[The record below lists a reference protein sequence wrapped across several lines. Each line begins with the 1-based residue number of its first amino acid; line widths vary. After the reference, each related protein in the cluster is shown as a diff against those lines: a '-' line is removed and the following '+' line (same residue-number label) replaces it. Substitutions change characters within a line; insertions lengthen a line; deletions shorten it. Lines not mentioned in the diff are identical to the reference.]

1 MTAVLAA
8 AGSARTMWYLTRG
21 TGLVSL
27 LLLTAVVLLGVTG
40 ATRWQTAR
48 LPRFVVAGLH
58 RNLSLLAIVFVAAH
72 VLTTLADGFAPI
84 GLKDAVIP
92 FASPYRP
99 VWLGLGTVAFDLLLA
114 LTVTSMVRGRLGLR
128 TWRAVHWLAYAAWPV
143 ALVHS
148 LGTGSDA
155 RVGWMQLLAALCTG
169 AVAAAVLWRIAA
181 GGAVWTAG
189 RTLVGAGTLV
199 IPLGVFL
206 WYLGGPG
213 SPGWAARSGT
223 PAALLGA
230 RTAAT
235 SLPVPPFAGPLRG
248 TIVQSRPGAAGEV
261 TVSIDAAAT
270 AGQVRVWMRGVP
282 LVGGGVHVYDSRVSF
297 GTAAIPN
304 LYVGTLSSLDGTR
317 LDAVLRS
324 GSGSTLDLALVLG
337 IDRAHGTVT
346 GSLRGTAASDASAL
360 GAGDSG

>member
-1 MTAVLAA
+1 VSAVLAA
-8 AGSARTMWYLTRG
+8 SGSARTMWYLTRG

-40 ATRWQTAR
+40 ATRWQTTR

-58 RNLSLLAIVFVAAH
+58 RNLSLLAIVFIAAH

-99 VWLGLGTVAFDLLLA
+99 IWLGLGTVAFDLLLA
-114 LTVTSMVRGRLGLR
+114 LTVTSMLRGRIGLR

-155 RVGWMQLLAALCTG
+155 RVGWMQLLAAVCTG
-169 AVAAAVLWRIAA
+169 AVAVAVLWRIAA
-181 GGAVWTAG
+181 GGALWTAG
-189 RTLVGAGTLV
+189 RAVGAAGAV
-199 IPLGVFL
+199 VVPLGLFL
-206 WYLGGPG
+206 WYLSGPG
-213 SPGWAARSGT
+213 APGWAARSGT
-223 PAALLGA
+223 PTALLGS
-230 RTAAT
+230 RAAAVA
-235 SLPVPPFAGPLRG
+235 LPTPPFAGPLRG
-248 TIVQSRPGAAGEV
+248 TIVQSRPDASGEV

-270 AGQVRVWMRGVP
+270 AGRVLVWMRGAP
-282 LVGGGVHVYDSRVSF
+282 LAGGGIHVYDSRVSF
-297 GTAAIPN
+297 GTPTVPN
-304 LYVGTLSSLDGTR
+304 LYVGTLSSLAGTR

-337 IDRAHGTVT
+337 VDRVHGTVT

-360 GAGDSG
+360 SAGDSG